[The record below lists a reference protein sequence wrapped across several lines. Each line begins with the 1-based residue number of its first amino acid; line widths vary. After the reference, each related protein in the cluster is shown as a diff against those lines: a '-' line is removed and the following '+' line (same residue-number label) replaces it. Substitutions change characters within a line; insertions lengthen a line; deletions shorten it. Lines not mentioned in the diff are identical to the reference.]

1 MQKNKGEDRRG
12 TFWLKL
18 GGGEGL
24 VEKYWGGVGVG
35 GRRGAGR
42 GWGVGGGGVGLHDVS
57 AAVVNLTLPYLH
69 RHQV

>member
-35 GRRGAGR
+35 GGEELG
-42 GWGVGGGGVGLHDVS
+42 GVGVLVGGGR
-57 AAVVNLTLPYLH
+57 PP
-69 RHQV
+69 